1 MTAGSLLI
9 LSGFHVK
16 IGATMLILFTIP
28 AIIIH
33 RKEANESL
41 LLKNKILNYEKIKKN
56 KDIETLALYSH
67 VGQRSS
73 GNKNY
78 MLLAVNIS
86 LLFLED
92 PVGVISLFKLFF
104 S

>member
-1 MTAGSLLI
+1 MSHYC
-9 LSGFHVK
+9 S
-16 IGATMLILFTIP
+16 
-28 AIIIH
+28 
-33 RKEANESL
+33 
-41 LLKNKILNYEKIKKN
+41 KIKSYPMKKIKQT

-78 MLLAVNIS
+78 MLLAINFS

-92 PVGVISLFKLFF
+92 PVGIISLLNLFF
-104 S
+104 P